1 MAIGRPSARMLPET
15 RPAARATLVLAVLLG
30 VASLTLI
37 AASTLLTVA
46 FTDYE
51 VEALPSITA
60 FVHGDVAGFLSLLPA
75 YGGSLIL
82 RAPAAWLAHAAG
94 GGELAVYRALAV
106 PCLAAGAAF
115 GVVLW
120 GSLAG
125 RRARAAAW
133 LALGVVV
140 ANPLL
145 LPALDTG
152 HPEEYLGAA
161 LCAGAV
167 IAALGDRPVVAGLL
181 LGAAGANKA
190 WAVLAVVP
198 ALLALRHGRFSLIVT
213 AGVVGGVV
221 LAPALIHGTQAVGS
235 VQAVAN
241 QSGDIFQ
248 PWQWTWF
255 LGHHGDVVRGL
266 NGGEKPGFRTGPA
279 WLASIGHLPVVALP
293 VALSVLAWVR
303 RVDRQDALLLLALC
317 FLVRC
322 VVDPWDTAY
331 YHLPFLL
338 ALAAHEVIGRRRAP
352 VATLAATL
360 AVYGATVIARDHVT
374 PDLQAAVYL
383 LWSVPAVVC
392 CALALYAP
400 ARWRTLTAGVLRWTH
415 ATLPSLSRLVV
426 ATERPVHPQPQ
437 PTVVS
442 ALGSPLSTSWPS
454 SVTTTRSSI
463 RTPTAP
469 GT

>member
-1 MAIGRPSARMLPET
+1 MALGRSGTSTPPAT
-15 RPAARATLVLAVLLG
+15 RPATRAPLLLAVLLG
-30 VASLTLI
+30 LASVTVLG
-37 AASTLLTVA
+37 ASTLLTVA

-51 VEALPSITA
+51 TEALPSITA
-60 FVHGDVAGFLSLLPA
+60 LGSGDLAGFLGLLPA

-82 RAPAAWLAHAAG
+82 RAPAAWLTQQAG
-94 GGELAVYRALAV
+94 GGELAVYRALAA
-106 PCLAAGAAF
+106 PCLVAGAAF

-120 GSLAG
+120 SHLAG
-125 RRARAAAW
+125 RRAGLAAW
-133 LALGVVV
+133 LALAVVV

-152 HPEEYLGAA
+152 HPEEYLGAV

-167 IAALGDRPVVAGLL
+167 MAALRDRPVLAGLL

-198 ALLALRHGRFSLIVT
+198 VLVALRHGRVRCLVT
-213 AGVVGGVV
+213 AGALCGIV
-221 LAPALIHGTQAVGS
+221 LAPALVHGTQALAG
-235 VQAVAN
+235 AKATAHG
-241 QSGDIFQ
+241 SGDIFQ

-255 LGHHGDVVRGL
+255 LGHHGEVVRGL
-266 NGGEKPGFRTGPA
+266 LGEKPGFRTGPG
-279 WLASIGHLPVVALP
+279 WLGAVGHLPVVILP
-293 VALSVLAWVR
+293 LALSGLAVLR
-303 RVDRQDALLLLALC
+303 RVDRRDALLLLALC

-352 VATLAATL
+352 LAALLATV
-360 AVYGATVIARDHVT
+360 AVYGSTIMARDHLV
-374 PDLQAAVYL
+374 PDMQAALYL
-383 LWSVPAVVC
+383 AWSVPAMAACV
-392 CALALYAP
+392 LALYAP
-400 ARWRTLTAGVLRWTH
+400 ARWRAIVARALGRAHTA
-415 ATLPSLSRLVV
+415 LPSLSRLLVPAGAPRAQ
-426 ATERPVHPQPQ
+426 AT
-437 PTVVS
+437 TVS
-442 ALGSPLSTSWPS
+442 AFGSELSTSCPS
-454 SVTTTRSSI
+454 SVTATRSSI